1 MTILFC
7 SYIDKTTTTK
17 TTEMKTTIFYS
28 AFTAFCIAMCMDAQT
43 TNEIFTQASILL
55 VSGVIIKKTY
65 GDDNE

>member
-1 MTILFC
+1 
-7 SYIDKTTTTK
+7 
-17 TTEMKTTIFYS
+17 MKTTIFYS